1 MKITIE
7 QDTHMEFIDGKIT
20 SDQSTTVEFD
30 LNEPVKE
37 KEKDT
42 SINALVKAIN
52 EEFKGVRA

>member
-7 QDTHMEFIDGKIT
+7 QETHTEFVDGKIT
-20 SDQSTTVEFD
+20 ADQSTTVEFD
-30 LNEPVKE
+30 FNDSV

-52 EEFKGVRA
+52 EEFKGGRA

>member
-37 KEKDT
+37 KDT

-52 EEFKGVRA
+52 EEFKGGHA

>member
-7 QDTHMEFIDGKIT
+7 QDTHMEFINGKIT
-20 SDQSTTVEFD
+20 TDQSTTAEFD
-30 LNEPVKE
+30 FNDSV

-52 EEFKGVRA
+52 EEFKGGCA

>member
-7 QDTHMEFIDGKIT
+7 QDTHTEFVDGKIT

-30 LNEPVKE
+30 FNDSVKE
-37 KEKDT
+37 EDT

-52 EEFKGVRA
+52 EEFKGGRA

>member
-7 QDTHMEFIDGKIT
+7 QDTHTEFIYGKIT
-20 SDQSTTVEFD
+20 TDQSTTVEFD
-30 LNEPVKE
+30 FNDSV

-52 EEFKGVRA
+52 EEFKGGRA

>member
-20 SDQSTTVEFD
+20 TDQSTTVEFD
-30 LNEPVKE
+30 LNESE

-52 EEFKGVRA
+52 KEFKGGRA